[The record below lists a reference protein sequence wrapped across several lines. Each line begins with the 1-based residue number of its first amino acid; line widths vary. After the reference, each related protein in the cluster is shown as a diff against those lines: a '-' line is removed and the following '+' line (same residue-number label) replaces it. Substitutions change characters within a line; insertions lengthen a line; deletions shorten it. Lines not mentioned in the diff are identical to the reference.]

1 MSKSKTLRSIEHII
15 KNVRCK
21 LQ

>member
-1 MSKSKTLRSIEHII
+1 MFKSKTLHCIQHSN